1 MHTDEELEQLLQM
14 SLADKIT
21 MSKVRIVEFYE
32 HYDGNVVVSFSGGK
46 DSTVLLHLV
55 RSLFSD
61 VKGVYCDTGLEFP
74 EVKEHVKSMENID
87 IIRPQLSFRQV
98 IEQYGWV
105 YPSKETAKKIY
116 YAQKGRPWAQCHM
129 AGNEKDGT
137 PSKFKARYK
146 RWQFLVDSPFKISH
160 KCCDVMKKKPFHDYM
175 KRHGGGMLVGTMT
188 CESRLRKQAWLKTGC
203 NAFQLGKGMP
213 LSFWT
218 EEDILQYILDEQL
231 QIPTVYG
238 DIVKVGD
245 KLITTG
251 EKRTGCMFCPIGVHL
266 EKYPNRF
273 QRMAKSHPEIYDYC
287 IHKLGLGELLDY
299 VGVDYRPHDEQ
310 LNLFEE
316 VHPCSK

>member
-1 MHTDEELEQLLQM
+1 MHTNEELEKLLQM

-21 MSKVRIVEFYE
+21 MSKLRIVEFYE

-55 RSLFSD
+55 RSLFPN
-61 VKGVYCDTGLEFP
+61 VKGVFCDTGLEFP
-74 EVKEHVKSMENID
+74 EVKDHVKSMENID
-87 IIRPQLSFRQV
+87 IIHPQLSFLQV

-105 YPSKETAKKIY
+105 YPSKETAEKIY
-116 YAQKGRPWAQCHM
+116 YAKKGRPWAQCHM
-129 AGNEKDGT
+129 AGKEKDGT

-146 RWQFLVDSPFKISH
+146 RWKFLVDSPFKISN
-160 KCCDVMKKKPFHDYM
+160 KCCDIMKKDPFHDYI
-175 KRHGGGMLVGTMT
+175 KQHGGGMLVGTMT
-188 CESRLRKQAWLKTGC
+188 CESSLRKQAWLRTGC
-203 NAFQLGKGMP
+203 NAFQLAKGMP
-213 LSFWT
+213 ISFWA
-218 EEDILQYILDEQL
+218 EQDILQYILDEEL
-231 QIPTVYG
+231 HIPTVYG
-238 DIVKVGD
+238 DIVKVGG

-266 EKYPNRF
+266 EKYPNKF
-273 QRMAKSHPEIYDYC
+273 QRMAKTHPKIYDYC
-287 IHKLGLGELLDY
+287 IYKLGLGELLDY

>member
-1 MHTDEELEQLLQM
+1 MHTNEELEQLLQM
-14 SLADKIT
+14 TLADKII

-55 RSLFSD
+55 RSLFPD
-61 VKGVYCDTGLEFP
+61 VKGVFCDTGLEYP
-74 EVKEHVKSMENID
+74 EVKDHVKSIENID

-116 YAQKGRPWAQCHM
+116 YAKKGRPWAKCHM
-129 AGNEKDGT
+129 DGKEKDGT

-146 RWQFLVDSPFKISH
+146 RWQFLVDSPFKISD

-188 CESRLRKQAWLKTGC
+188 CESSLRKQAWFKTGC
-203 NAFQLGKGMP
+203 NAFKLDKGMP

-218 EEDILQYILDEQL
+218 EEDILQYILDEEL

-251 EKRTGCMFCPIGVHL
+251 EKRTGCMFCPIGAHL
-266 EKYPNRF
+266 DKFPNKF
-273 QRMAKSHPEIYDYC
+273 QRMAKNHPKIYDYC
-287 IHKLGLGELLDY
+287 IHKLGLGEFFDY
-299 VGVDYRPHDEQ
+299 AGVDYK
-310 LNLFEE
+310 
-316 VHPCSK
+316 PCRE

>member
-1 MHTDEELEQLLQM
+1 MHTNEELKQLLQM

-55 RSLFSD
+55 RSLFPD

-74 EVKEHVKSMENID
+74 EVKEHVKSMDNID
-87 IIRPQLSFRQV
+87 IIRPQLSFLQV

-116 YAQKGRPWAQCHM
+116 YAKKGRPWAQSHM
-129 AGNEKDGT
+129 AGKEKDGT

-238 DIVKVGD
+238 DIVKVSD

-287 IHKLGLGELLDY
+287 IHKLGLGEFLDY
-299 VGVDYRPHDEQ
+299 VGVDYKLHNGQ

-316 VHPCSK
+316 IQLCRK

>member
-1 MHTDEELEQLLQM
+1 MHTNEELEQLLQM
-14 SLADKIT
+14 PLADKIT

-32 HYDGNVVVSFSGGK
+32 YYDGNVAVSFSGGK

-55 RSLFSD
+55 RSLFPN

-74 EVKEHVKSMENID
+74 EVKDHVKSMKNID

-105 YPSKETAKKIY
+105 YPSKEVAKKIY

-129 AGNEKDGT
+129 AGKEKDGT

-146 RWQFLVDSPFKISH
+146 RWQFLVDSPFKISE
-160 KCCDVMKKKPFHDYM
+160 KCCNVMKKKPFHDYM

-218 EEDILQYILDEQL
+218 EEDILQYILDEKL

-238 DIVKVGD
+238 DIIKVGD
-245 KLITTG
+245 KLTTTK

-266 EKYPNRF
+266 DKYPNRF
-273 QRMAKSHPEIYDYC
+273 QRMARTHPKIYDYC
-287 IHKLGLGELLDY
+287 IHKLGLGEFLDY
-299 VGVDYRPHDEQ
+299 VGVDYKPHDGQ

-316 VHPCSK
+316 V

>member
-1 MHTDEELEQLLQM
+1 MHTNEELEKLLQM

-21 MSKVRIVEFYE
+21 MSKLRIVEFYE

-55 RSLFSD
+55 RSLFPN
-61 VKGVYCDTGLEFP
+61 VKGVFCDTGLEFP
-74 EVKEHVKSMENID
+74 EVKDHVKSMENID
-87 IIRPQLSFRQV
+87 IIHPQLSFLQV

-105 YPSKETAKKIY
+105 YPSKETAEKIY
-116 YAQKGRPWAQCHM
+116 YAKKGRPWAQCHM
-129 AGNEKDGT
+129 AGKEKDGT

-146 RWQFLVDSPFKISH
+146 RWQFLVDSPFKISN
-160 KCCDVMKKKPFHDYM
+160 KCCDIMKKNPFHDYI

-188 CESRLRKQAWLKTGC
+188 CESSLRKQAWLRTGC
-203 NAFQLGKGMP
+203 NAFQLAKGMP

-218 EEDILQYILDEQL
+218 EEDILQYILDEEL
-231 QIPTVYG
+231 RIPTVYG

-245 KLITTG
+245 KLITTR

-266 EKYPNRF
+266 EKYPNKL
-273 QRMAKSHPEIYDYC
+273 QRMAKSHPKIYDYC

-299 VGVDYRPHDEQ
+299 VGVDYKLHDGQ

-316 VHPCSK
+316 IQLCNK